1 MTKAKPADDYRMMGL
16 AEIIKRAHADRNSL
30 ALGIDSEAVIT
41 AMSAIPE
48 AGSST
53 EAASMGPQSTG
64 SALSVSADSGST
76 LLVLGKVLS
85 SPWAE
90 VGLPPRRTAASGASH
105 HPLAPN
111 SLETIL
117 PVCYNVQAPPPAA
130 TRIGAFT
137 EETLFYMFYGMPRDR
152 MQEMAA
158 RELTLAR
165 GWRYHKE
172 LRLWIL
178 PASATPTASSM
189 TAGISALR
197 MSPAPT
203 GVSTAT
209 GAGSLSSKA
218 SPGLDD
224 AITASYIVFD
234 PNTWSKVRRELPV
247 LHEDLLEDRLTSVA
261 VSPK

>member
-1 MTKAKPADDYRMMGL
+1 MGL

-48 AGSST
+48 AGGNLGEVGGGTSS
-53 EAASMGPQSTG
+53 ASSDSNSSQLM
-64 SALSVSADSGST
+64 LSK
-76 LLVLGKVLS
+76 LLS

-90 VGLPPRRTAASGASH
+90 IGLPLRRSVATGTGH

-111 SLETIL
+111 SLEAIL

-172 LRLWIL
+172 LRLWVL
-178 PASATPTASSM
+178 PASVTPTASSM

-197 MSPAPT
+197 MSPAPL
-203 GVSTAT
+203 SAATAT
-209 GAGSLSSKA
+209 GTVSPPSKGSPNLE
-218 SPGLDD
+218 D
-224 AITASYIVFD
+224 ATTASYIIFD
-234 PNTWSKVRRELPV
+234 PNTWSKMRRELPV
-247 LHEDLLEDRLTSVA
+247 LREEQLEDRFAGSNTSPSASGSTA

>member
-1 MTKAKPADDYRMMGL
+1 MGL
-16 AEIIKRAHADRNSL
+16 AEVIKRAHADRNSL

-41 AMSAIPE
+41 AMSTIPE
-48 AGSST
+48 TGGNPGETVGGVLSASPDSNSSPL
-53 EAASMGPQSTG
+53 M
-64 SALSVSADSGST
+64 LSK
-76 LLVLGKVLS
+76 LLS

-90 VGLPPRRTAASGASH
+90 IGLPLRRNVAAGVGH

-111 SLETIL
+111 SLEAIL

-152 MQEMAA
+152 MQDMAA

-172 LRLWIL
+172 LRLWVL
-178 PASATPTASSM
+178 PASVTPTASSM

-197 MSPAPT
+197 MSPAPSST
-203 GVSTAT
+203 VTTAGIVSPALKGSPNLEGAT
-209 GAGSLSSKA
+209 
-218 SPGLDD
+218 
-224 AITASYIVFD
+224 TASYIIFD
-234 PNTWSKVRRELPV
+234 PNTWSKMRRELPV
-247 LHEDLLEDRLTSVA
+247 LREEQLEDRFASGNTGPSATGSTV